1 VLMSKRAFNRLNKK
15 QQDVLLQ
22 AGRKSQEYFAK
33 EAPGLDEQM
42 VKVFKDHKVDVV
54 TLTGAEYEQW
64 LKVAQ
69 QSSYAEFAKEVPNGK
84 KLIDDA
90 LSVK

>member
-1 VLMSKRAFNRLNKK
+1 
-15 QQDVLLQ
+15 
-22 AGRKSQEYFAK
+22 
-33 EAPGLDEQM
+33 
-42 VKVFKDHKVDVV
+42 VV